1 MNRSL
6 TSSLRLGIA
15 GVAVFAFGQIGL
27 TSSPAFAQAP
37 PPAAAP
43 PEAAPGAAPAAPPAA
58 PTSPLTVPSM
68 TGPLA
73 APVDPYHF
81 DAAGLGTVYVTG
93 AASGLLLYQGNSILG
108 DKDTNI
114 DLSNGMLM
122 IQKIDGLVQFFV
134 QVGGYSLPA
143 LGVNY
148 HLTQRDGISLNDYF
162 GGAPVAYAK
171 IAPTDTFSIEGGK
184 LPTLFG
190 AEYTFTFQ
198 NMNIERGLLWSQ
210 EPAISRGVQANLT
223 TGPLLWQLSV
233 NDGLYSDRFNWVDGA
248 VTWTIDPINS
258 LEVVAGGN
266 VGTTSFNTIASPFFQ
281 SNEDIFNVMYTY
293 NNAPWTITPYFQY
306 TSVPKNA
313 ALGATAGASTW
324 GGAVLANYNIDANWN
339 LSGRVEY
346 ITSSGSAAGGN
357 ANVLGF
363 GPGSS
368 AWSFTVTPTWQ
379 SGIWFTR
386 LEGSYVGLSGIT
398 APGGFG
404 RSGSATSQ
412 GRFVLEGGV
421 LF

>member
-6 TSSLRLGIA
+6 TRSLRLGIA
-15 GVAVFAFGQIGL
+15 GVAVLALGQTGL
-27 TSSPAFAQAP
+27 TSSPALAQAP

-114 DLSNGMLM
+114 DISNGMLM

-134 QVGGYSLPA
+134 QAGGYSLPA

-148 HLTQRDGISLNDYF
+148 HLTQRDGIALKDYF

-171 IAPTDTFSIEGGK
+171 IAPTDTFSLEGGK

-223 TGPLLWQLSV
+223 TGPLLWQL
-233 NDGLYSDRFNWVDGA
+233 
-248 VTWTIDPINS
+248 
-258 LEVVAGGN
+258 
-266 VGTTSFNTIASPFFQ
+266 
-281 SNEDIFNVMYTY
+281 
-293 NNAPWTITPYFQY
+293 
-306 TSVPKNA
+306 
-313 ALGATAGASTW
+313 
-324 GGAVLANYNIDANWN
+324 
-339 LSGRVEY
+339 
-346 ITSSGSAAGGN
+346 
-357 ANVLGF
+357 
-363 GPGSS
+363 
-368 AWSFTVTPTWQ
+368 
-379 SGIWFTR
+379 
-386 LEGSYVGLSGIT
+386 
-398 APGGFG
+398 
-404 RSGSATSQ
+404 
-412 GRFVLEGGV
+412 
-421 LF
+421 